1 MSYRYNRFGYR
12 HRFNYRFGN
21 TELEQII
28 PEFTLKIQTLI
39 AKKSDQVREKL
50 IAPEIAK
57 SYVRTFRRM
66 VELVTRSETEIWTVY
81 LHALLK
87 QLCLLYFYSDRF
99 FNFENT
105 TLILPTPTGTSH
117 QIVRADVIM
126 YPYYIT
132 SNDPTTVDKL
142 VLGIL
147 KMLFNCFNINT
158 INFGRSIL
166 LRKIKYTMSL
176 PPFVTLFT
184 NIFKNNHKKHQD
196 DVLHMMKTFTLS
208 LDPESLRT
216 KYVPEIHTGKKQP
229 IMELNYFAMYWSDN
243 DHYNFLMLYL
253 ERYPSPS
260 DSDTA
265 AFFILFIR
273 EMTIQGYLDELAF
286 DEFIWVVCNLIK
298 VPRGPLYSDVN
309 VIGIIDDILD
319 RLSRKI
325 KLIR

>member
-1 MSYRYNRFGYR
+1 MRYRYNRYR
-12 HRFNYRFGN
+12 SYFGN

-87 QLCLLYFYSDRF
+87 QLCLLYFYSERF
-99 FNFENT
+99 LNFEKN

-117 QIVRADVIM
+117 QIIRADVIK

-132 SNDPTTVDKL
+132 LNDPTTVDKL

-176 PPFVTLFT
+176 PSFVTLFQ
-184 NIFKNNHKKHQD
+184 NIFKNNDKKHQD

-216 KYVPEIHTGKKQP
+216 EYVPEIHTGKKQP

-309 VIGIIDDILD
+309 AIGIIDDILD

>member
-1 MSYRYNRFGYR
+1 MRYRYNRYGF
-12 HRFNYRFGN
+12 RFGN
-21 TELEQII
+21 TELEQIV

-50 IAPEIAK
+50 TAPEIAK
-57 SYVRTFRRM
+57 YYVRTFRRM
-66 VELVTRSETEIWTVY
+66 VDLVTRSETEIWTVY

-99 FNFENT
+99 FNFEKT

-117 QIVRADVIM
+117 QIVRADVIK

-132 SNDPTTVDKL
+132 LNDPTTVDKL

-166 LRKIKYTMSL
+166 LRKIKYTMSI

-216 KYVPEIHTGKKQP
+216 EYVPEVHAGKRHP
-229 IMELNYFAMYWSDN
+229 IVELNYFAMYWSDN

-273 EMTIQGYLDELAF
+273 EMTIQGYLEESAF

-325 KLIR
+325 GLIRQ

>member
-1 MSYRYNRFGYR
+1 MGYRYNRYR
-12 HRFNYRFGN
+12 FRFGN

-39 AKKSDQVREKL
+39 AKKSDEVREKL

-66 VELVTRSETEIWTVY
+66 VELVTRSETELWTVY

-87 QLCLLYFYSDRF
+87 QLCLLYFYSDSF
-99 FNFENT
+99 FNFERT

-117 QIVRADVIM
+117 QIIRADVIK

-132 SNDPTTVDKL
+132 LNDQTTVDKL

-147 KMLFNCFNINT
+147 KTLFNCFNINT

-166 LRKIKYTMSL
+166 LRKIKYTMNL
-176 PPFVTLFT
+176 HPFVTLFT

-208 LDPESLRT
+208 LDPESLKT
-216 KYVPEIHTGKKQP
+216 VYAPEVHTGKRHP
-229 IMELNYFAMYWSDN
+229 IVELNYFATYWSEN
-243 DHYNFLMLYL
+243 DYYNFLMLYL
-253 ERYPSPS
+253 ESYPSPS

-265 AFFILFIR
+265 AFFILFIV
-273 EMTIQGYLDELAF
+273 EMTVQGYLEESAF

>member
-12 HRFNYRFGN
+12 QRFNYRFGN

-66 VELVTRSETEIWTVY
+66 VELVTRSETELWTVY

-99 FNFENT
+99 FNFEKT

-117 QIVRADVIM
+117 QIVRADVIK

-132 SNDPTTVDKL
+132 LNDPTTVDKL

-216 KYVPEIHTGKKQP
+216 EYVPEVHAGKRHP
-229 IMELNYFAMYWSDN
+229 IVELNYFAMYWSDN

-325 KLIR
+325 GLIR

>member
-12 HRFNYRFGN
+12 QRFNYRFGN

-28 PEFTLKIQTLI
+28 PEFTLKTQTLI
-39 AKKSDQVREKL
+39 AKKSDEVREKL

-66 VELVTRSETEIWTVY
+66 VELVTRSETELWTVY

-99 FNFENT
+99 FNFEKT
-105 TLILPTPTGTSH
+105 TLILPTPTGTS
-117 QIVRADVIM
+117 QIVRADVIK

-132 SNDPTTVDKL
+132 LNDPTTVDKL

-184 NIFKNNHKKHQD
+184 NIFKNNPKKHQD
-196 DVLHMMKTFTLS
+196 DILHMMKTFTLS
-208 LDPESLRT
+208 LDPESLIT
-216 KYVPEIHTGKKQP
+216 KYVPEVHTGKRHP
-229 IMELNYFAMYWSDN
+229 IVELNYFATYWSDN
-243 DHYNFLMLYL
+243 DYYNFLMLYL

-273 EMTIQGYLDELAF
+273 EMTIQGYLEESAF

-309 VIGIIDDILD
+309 VIGIIDDVLD

-325 KLIR
+325 VLIR

>member
-12 HRFNYRFGN
+12 QRFNYRFGN

-28 PEFTLKIQTLI
+28 PEFTFKIQTLI
-39 AKKSDQVREKL
+39 AKKSDYVREKL
-50 IAPEIAK
+50 ITPEIAK
-57 SYVRTFRRM
+57 SYIRTFRSM
-66 VELVTRSETEIWTVY
+66 VGLVTRSETEIWTVY
-81 LHALLK
+81 LHSLLK
-87 QLCLLYFYSDRF
+87 QVCLIYIYSDKF
-99 FNFENT
+99 YNFEKT
-105 TLILPTPTGTSH
+105 TLLLPTPTGSS
-117 QIVRADVIM
+117 QIVRADVIK

-132 SNDPTTVDKL
+132 LNDPTTVDKL

-208 LDPESLRT
+208 LDPESLTRP
-216 KYVPEIHTGKKQP
+216 YVPEIHTGKKQP

-309 VIGIIDDILD
+309 AIEIIDDILD
-319 RLSRKI
+319 RFSRKI

>member
-1 MSYRYNRFGYR
+1 MSYSYNRFGYR
-12 HRFNYRFGN
+12 QRFNYRFGN

-28 PEFTLKIQTLI
+28 PEFTFKIQTLI
-39 AKKSDQVREKL
+39 AKKSDYVREKL
-50 IAPEIAK
+50 ITPEIAK
-57 SYVRTFRRM
+57 SYIRTFRSM
-66 VELVTRSETEIWTVY
+66 VGLVTRSETEIWTVY

-87 QLCLLYFYSDRF
+87 QVCLIYIYSDKF
-99 FNFENT
+99 YNFEKT
-105 TLILPTPTGTSH
+105 TLLLPTPTGSS
-117 QIVRADVIM
+117 QIVRADVIK

-132 SNDPTTVDKL
+132 LNDPTTVDKL

-147 KMLFNCFNINT
+147 KILFNCFNINT

-208 LDPESLRT
+208 LDPESLTRP
-216 KYVPEIHTGKKQP
+216 YVPEIHTGKKQP

-309 VIGIIDDILD
+309 AIEIIDDILD
-319 RLSRKI
+319 RFSRKI